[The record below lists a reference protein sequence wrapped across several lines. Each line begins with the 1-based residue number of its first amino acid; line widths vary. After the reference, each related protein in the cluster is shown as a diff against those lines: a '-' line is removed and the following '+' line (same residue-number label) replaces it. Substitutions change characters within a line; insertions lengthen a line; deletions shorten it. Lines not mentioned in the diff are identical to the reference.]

1 MFVWRKPILLCVF
14 AGLLSAFA
22 PSSVDAAQEVAVTDT
37 TVTNRA
43 DVVCENC
50 GSPDC
55 LGCGAAPGCEGE
67 FCRYGNGNRLWCS
80 AEFLQWWIK
89 QGQVPPLA
97 TVGTVNSLGAL
108 GPGTTTLF
116 GGDLNYGERLG
127 GRFTIGYWLD
137 SCQTR
142 GIEASY
148 FFLGGP
154 SDNFS
159 ASSSDLPGSLLLAR
173 PFFNVN
179 SLLQDSQQVSFPDII
194 NGSIGISSNSQLQ
207 GAEFNLVCNR
217 CCCCNDC
224 CQTDSCQ
231 TDSCQTDCCY
241 QSGHRVDLI
250 AGFRYLGLNE
260 DLHIA
265 ENLTFLPTAPSPFVP
280 GETITVVD
288 GFGTRNNF
296 YGGQI
301 GARGEWCRG
310 RWFMNVLGKVA
321 LGDTHQ
327 EVRISGTTDF
337 TDPGVPTVRQQGGL
351 LALPTNIG
359 SYSRDQF
366 SVVPEIGINV
376 GRQLTD
382 HLRVFAGYT
391 LLYWSSVVR
400 PGDQIDFIVNPTQ
413 LPTSTGPGTLV
424 GEARPAFAFHNTDFW
439 AQGINLG
446 LELRW

>member
-1 MFVWRKPILLCVF
+1 M
-14 AGLLSAFA
+14 
-22 PSSVDAAQEVAVTDT
+22 
-37 TVTNRA
+37 
-43 DVVCENC
+43 
-50 GSPDC
+50 
-55 LGCGAAPGCEGE
+55 
-67 FCRYGNGNRLWCS
+67 
-80 AEFLQWWIK
+80 QWWIK
-89 QGQVPPLA
+89 QGQIPPLA
-97 TVGTVNSLGAL
+97 TVGTLDSLGAL

-116 GGDLNYGERLG
+116 GDDLNYGERLG

-159 ASSSDLPGSLLLAR
+159 ASSSNLPGSLLLAR
-173 PFFNVN
+173 PFFNVITG
-179 SLLQDSQQVSFPDII
+179 LQDSQLVSFPDII

-217 CCCCNDC
+217 CCCRNDC
-224 CQTDSCQ
+224 CQTDCCQ
-231 TDSCQTDCCY
+231 TNCCY
-241 QSGHRVDLI
+241 QSGHRVDFI

-260 DLHIA
+260 DLHIT
-265 ENLTFLPTAPSPFVP
+265 ENLTFLPTAPLPFVP

-296 YGGQI
+296 YGEQI
-301 GARGEWCRG
+301 GARGEWYRG

-376 GRQLTD
+376 GRQVTD

-391 LLYWSSVVR
+391 LLYWSGVVR
-400 PGDQIDFIVNPTQ
+400 PGDQIDFGVNPTQ

-424 GEARPAFAFHNTDFW
+424 GEAPAGLRFPQHGFLGAR
-439 AQGINLG
+439 INLG
-446 LELRW
+446 LELRR